1 MDGSVFLSEETG
13 AAYPALRGPHK
24 ADAVIVGGG
33 LTGMTTALWLCRAG
47 LRVIL
52 LEAET
57 LACGATARCAG
68 MISLTGRLMM
78 ERLERERGPEAAGAY
93 LRSQTASFSAIRSLA
108 EAADGFGWQDADMGI
123 LSPEPAQA
131 LAGEAEAL
139 RRAGAGAEV
148 NGSAH
153 APLPCKSMLSLRNM
167 AVIDPR
173 RYFEYLTQTAVSLGL
188 QVHEHSRVT
197 ALETN
202 QAQTVHGIVNA
213 PYIVIATGYPVINVP
228 GWYFTRLTQRRR
240 ARLVLSPSVPCNGL
254 YREANGRF
262 GLCRWQDGLLV
273 QLDGGLAGR
282 RMAETTEGIYRRLLA
297 PWLEGSSIL
306 SCDEGLEVFSADG
319 LPYIGA
325 YSRKTPNLFVAAG
338 YGGQGVLG
346 SMTAARLISARVL
359 GLSEDSAYVFSG
371 QRSGH
376 SVVRDEVISAAAMA
390 GRYLGSFAHPFAPRC
405 PHMGCKLSY
414 SADRR
419 IWECPCHGSCFDDIG
434 HLLNAPATVEATI
447 RHRRG

>member
-1 MDGSVFLSEETG
+1 MEGSIFPAEEKTG
-13 AAYPALRGPHK
+13 RYPALRGPRK

-68 MISLTGRLMM
+68 MLSLTGRLMM
-78 ERLERERGPEAAGAY
+78 DRLEKERGPETAGAY
-93 LRSQTASFSAIRSLA
+93 LRSQMASFSAIRSLA
-108 EAADGFGWQDADMGI
+108 EAADGFGWQDADAGI
-123 LSPEPAQA
+123 LSPEGAQA
-131 LAGEAEAL
+131 LSGEAEAL
-139 RRAGAGAEV
+139 RRAGAAAEV
-148 NGSAH
+148 SGSAR
-153 APLPCKSMLSLRNM
+153 APLPCKSVLTLRNM
-167 AVIDPR
+167 AVLDPR
-173 RYFEYLTQTAVSLGL
+173 RYFADLTQTAVSLGL
-188 QVHEHSRVT
+188 QIHEHSRVT

-202 QAQTVHGIVNA
+202 QAQTAQGIVTA
-213 PYIVIATGYPVINVP
+213 PYIVIATGYPVVNVP
-228 GWYFTRLTQRRR
+228 GWYFTRLIQRRR
-240 ARLVLSPSVPCNGL
+240 ARLMLTPSVPCGGL
-254 YREANGRF
+254 YWEASGRF

-273 QLDGGLAGR
+273 QLDGGPAGR
-282 RMAETTEGIYRRLLA
+282 RMGETPEGIYRRQLA

-338 YGGQGVLG
+338 YGGQGLLG
-346 SMTAARLISARVL
+346 SMTAARLISARIL

-390 GRYLGSFAHPFAPRC
+390 GRYLGSFLHPFAPRC

-414 SADRR
+414 SRDRR
-419 IWECPCHGSCFDDIG
+419 IWECPCHGSSFDDIG
-434 HLLNAPATVEATI
+434 HLLNAPAAADAII